1 MILNKISQ
9 AIMLSGV
16 VFLSAC
22 SEQAPSSTDNTAVEL
37 AQKSSAQ
44 SGPKLINADKQRLD
58 IYTDFS
64 LQSDLLHLSDNQR
77 AMVAKLIDASK
88 IMDELFWKQAFGENK
103 DAFLAKLNDEKV
115 RKFADINYGPW
126 DRLNGDEAFLSSY
139 KEKPLGAQFYPADI
153 TKEELNNADVEDKT
167 GLYSVIKRDEQGKLY
182 SVPYSKEYADEL
194 AKAADI
200 LREASKLADDKEF
213 ANYLNLR
220 ADALQK
226 DDFQVSDFAWM
237 DMKNNP
243 VDVVIGPIET
253 YEDQLFGYRAAYES
267 YVLIK
272 DLKWSERLAKFAAFL
287 PELQKGLPVD
297 AKYKALTPT

>member
-1 MILNKISQ
+1 M
-9 AIMLSGV
+9 
-16 VFLSAC
+16 
-22 SEQAPSSTDNTAVEL
+22 
-37 AQKSSAQ
+37 
-44 SGPKLINADKQRLD
+44 
-58 IYTDFS
+58 
-64 LQSDLLHLSDNQR
+64 
-77 AMVAKLIDASK
+77 DA
-88 IMDELFWKQAFGENK
+88 LFWKQAFGEDK
-103 DAFLAKLNDEKV
+103 DAFLAKLTDQKT

-126 DRLNGDEAFLSSY
+126 DRLNGDETFLSGY
-139 KEKPLGAQFYPADI
+139 KEKSLGAQFYPADI

-213 ANYLNLR
+213 ADYLNLR

-253 YEDQLFGYRAAYES
+253 YVNKHNQQNSR
-267 YVLIK
+267 
-272 DLKWSERLAKFAAFL
+272 
-287 PELQKGLPVD
+287 GL
-297 AKYKALTPT
+297 LRISPTAVGPAWPMR